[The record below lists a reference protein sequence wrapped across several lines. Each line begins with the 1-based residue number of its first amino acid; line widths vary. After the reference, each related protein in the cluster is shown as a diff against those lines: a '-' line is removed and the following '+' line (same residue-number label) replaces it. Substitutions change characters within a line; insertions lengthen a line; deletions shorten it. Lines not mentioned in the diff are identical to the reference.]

1 MPTWGELL
9 AEIGSTWT
17 QADGSIDLDGM
28 RRKYV
33 LDLYELTGRNVV
45 VYSTKW
51 MQAGTSDTSIVLD
64 DIHGLMEVFKDLDPA
79 EGLDLILHSPGGDPT
94 AADSLVRYMRQKFED
109 VRVIVPV
116 AAMSAATMWALSA
129 DRILMG
135 KHSQLG
141 PIDPQFVT
149 PAGAV
154 PAGAITRTFERAQAE
169 SAADPARLSGWVPT
183 LQQYFP
189 GLLEMCDDSTKLARS
204 LAEEYL
210 KEHMFKGVQGGE
222 ELAHDAAEYFA
233 NDLVHIAHGRGIHR
247 DKLEALQLNV
257 ENLEE
262 DDALQDAVLTVHHAY
277 MHTLGMTPTVKI
289 IENHLGHAVIRQAPM
304 QMQIPF
310 QIPMPIPNP
319 AQSIP

>member
-1 MPTWGELL
+1 MPTWGEILV
-9 AEIGSTWT
+9 EIGSVWT
-17 QADGSIDLDGM
+17 QPDGSIDLDGM

-33 LDLYELTGRNVV
+33 LGLHSLTGRNVV
-45 VYSTKW
+45 VYYTKW
-51 MQAGTSDTSIVLD
+51 MQAGAPDTSIVLED
-64 DIHGLMEVFKDLDPA
+64 VHGLMEVFKDLNP
-79 EGLDLILHSPGGDPT
+79 ELGLDLVLHSPGGDPT
-94 AADSLVRYMRQKFED
+94 AADSLVRYMRQKFDD

-141 PIDPQFVT
+141 PIDPQLGT
-149 PAGAV
+149 PSGMV

-169 SAADPARLSGWVPT
+169 CAADPSRLSGWMPT

-210 KEHMFKGVQGGE
+210 RDHMFKDAGNGE
-222 ELAHDAAEYFA
+222 ALAHAAAEYFA

-247 DKLEALQLNV
+247 DKLVSLELTV

-262 DDALQDAVLTVHHAY
+262 DDGLQDAVLSVHHAY
-277 MHTLGMTPTVKI
+277 MHTLGMTPSVKI
-289 IENHLGHAVIRQAPM
+289 IENHLGRAVIRQMPM
-304 QMQIPF
+304 QAQISF
-310 QIPMPIPNP
+310 QNPMPMPQP
-319 AQSIP
+319 GQ